1 MDLSLPQRRLYLC
14 PTQSFNNAVLLS
26 EWCEDEGED
35 QLHSCLAP
43 KTLRRRRRCGG
54 SPSSVPGCV
63 QTDFT
68 EEKAQRG
75 WMAGWD
81 GSEATISP
89 SSIHSPRAVTVSF
102 PGHSKMATEVP
113 GSCPKDSDTWKR
125 TCLVCLMLRQKQLK
139 GQRLY
144 SGSRSNPSQ
153 WGGQGAGSLKNL
165 FTLHLRSG
173 SSGEMNVCLLLLGSV
188 STAAQ
193 TGSPAQRM
201 VLPFSSGLSSF
212 YELNQDNPLTATART
227 PNTQPILGPV
237 KVATITIT
245 RTKSL
250 SASLRK

>member
-43 KTLRRRRRCGG
+43 KTLRRRRCCGG
-54 SPSSVPGCV
+54 SPSSVPGCI

-125 TCLVCLMLRQKQLK
+125 TCLVCFPVAVIECSDKSNLRAKGFILARGPTHHSGEAK
-139 GQRLY
+139 GQ
-144 SGSRSNPSQ
+144 G
-153 WGGQGAGSLKNL
+153 
-165 FTLHLRSG
+165 
-173 SSGEMNVCLLLLGSV
+173 V
-188 STAAQ
+188 
-193 TGSPAQRM
+193 
-201 VLPFSSGLSSF
+201 
-212 YELNQDNPLTATART
+212 
-227 PNTQPILGPV
+227 
-237 KVATITIT
+237 
-245 RTKSL
+245 
-250 SASLRK
+250 